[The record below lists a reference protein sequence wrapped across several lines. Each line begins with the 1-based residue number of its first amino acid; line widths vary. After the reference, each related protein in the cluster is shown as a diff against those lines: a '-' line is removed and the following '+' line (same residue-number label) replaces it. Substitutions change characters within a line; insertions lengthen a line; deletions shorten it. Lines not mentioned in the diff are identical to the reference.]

1 LQNEN
6 SLLRAGLAAPPAA
19 QATDTDGS
27 ELERLRGEHRE
38 LIQLRGQVAQLRRQ
52 VADQPKASANP
63 TGKGRDRAD
72 DPKNSFESENAQ
84 KLLAKSPEIPM
95 IPAHEFTYSG
105 YATPQD
111 SLRTITWASAKRDT
125 NAMLGAI
132 GLEPEAR
139 TRADELFAHLPAA
152 VREKYAT
159 VDALL
164 VDWRMNLAEPPE
176 AYRVLSQREQGPDAM
191 VLTVQF
197 QYPNTR
203 MRENDLTFYR
213 DQDGVWRN
221 AMPSGVMDKLPGVA
235 ESLMQAAR
243 K

>member
-1 LQNEN
+1 
-6 SLLRAGLAAPPAA
+6 
-19 QATDTDGS
+19 
-27 ELERLRGEHRE
+27 
-38 LIQLRGQVAQLRRQ
+38 
-52 VADQPKASANP
+52 
-63 TGKGRDRAD
+63 
-72 DPKNSFESENAQ
+72 
-84 KLLAKSPEIPM
+84 
-95 IPAHEFTYSG
+95 
-105 YATPQD
+105 
-111 SLRTITWASAKRDT
+111 
-125 NAMLGAI
+125 MLGAI

-139 TRADELFAHLPAA
+139 TRADELFAQLPAA